1 MVCDAHLVCCF
12 IQANLE
18 PAGGE
23 KWPNFFNAAWHRE
36 AFHRLGFQD
45 VTEFDSD

>member
-1 MVCDAHLVCCF
+1 
-12 IQANLE
+12 LE

-23 KWPNFFNAAWHRE
+23 KWLTFFCEVGHRE
-36 AFHRLGFQD
+36 SFHSLGIQD